1 MGDSRAKT
9 DSKPAW
15 EDQMWDSYN
24 FLMKCP
30 DVSRLRKLLARHELF
45 KMSLDIPGDIV
56 ECGVFKGTGLMQ
68 FLKLHQIYIPGSN
81 KKVIGFDL
89 FHTQPELSGN
99 DDAQMTNLFTDSNF
113 KGIDPKELE
122 ESAKEI
128 TGREDRIELV
138 VGDVTKTCKEYSE
151 SRPGFRIS
159 FLHMDLD
166 VEEPTLKA
174 LEALWPKVCRG
185 GVVVFDEY
193 AISRWSE
200 SNAIDKFF
208 EDKPNQKIRTLPWAC
223 TPTAYIV
230 KE

>member
-1 MGDSRAKT
+1 MGDATVPST
-9 DSKPAW
+9 KPAW
-15 EDQMWDSYN
+15 EDKMWDSYN

-45 KMSLDIPGDIV
+45 KMSLEIPGDIV

-68 FLKLHQIYIPGSN
+68 FLKLRQIYIPNSI

-99 DDAQMTNLFTDSNF
+99 DDTQMNQLFKDAQFT
-113 KGIDPKELE
+113 GIDPEELRKAAE
-122 ESAKEI
+122 AI
-128 TGREDRIELV
+128 TGNSDSVELIA
-138 VGDVTKTCKEYSE
+138 GDVTKTCQEYAT

-166 VEEPTLKA
+166 VEIPTLKS
-174 LEALWPKVCRG
+174 LEALWPKVCKG
-185 GVVVFDEY
+185 GVIVFDEY

-200 SNAIDKFF
+200 SNAIDKFL
-208 EDKPNQKIRTLPWAC
+208 EDKPNQKLRTLPWAH
-223 TPTAYIV
+223 TPTAYII